1 MTSIKVPLLKI
12 YIAHFIINKLLSFYV
27 IIYNTILMQ
36 KGGVAMNISV
46 NSGIFKDFSAQSKAF
61 LISSST
67 NNYLKPNNTLPTVLS
82 LKNTDELSI
91 SKKESEKL
99 QKEIDGFQNLI
110 KNINSSVGF
119 SEVAK
124 SAIAKQNDLLNL
136 IKEKS
141 KDVDSAK
148 AIGDLIFQMDY
159 VAKNTIY
166 NDKNLLTG
174 EFKNQKF
181 LNGMNSNDFVDIS
194 LNSTKSQ
201 DLGQLRYET
210 TKSISEGGSISITL
224 QNKNKSLEFSNV
236 AIGYNQNQGVG
247 NLANLINAQTN
258 ATGISANYNVTSS
271 GFSAIES
278 GRVENLKINDV
289 LIGSFN
295 VEAKDA
301 DKSLV
306 NNINKFQ
313 LSTGVSA
320 FVDEDGKLNLTS
332 LDGRGM
338 KIEADSGLSSVTN
351 IHSNEPFEVKSQLD
365 NSFISNATI
374 SSGFKINGIEINTS
388 DVNISEFIELVNQKY
403 DETGVK
409 VENINSKLNFT
420 SRNTDNMQSASIDL
434 KFASVND
441 AYKLGLINSESIN
454 WRTHNVASESTIDLN
469 MQDGNVFKIN
479 GIEIDMNSKTLSEK
493 VAEINS
499 KSSETGVS
507 VEELSDTKVKLTSL
521 NNSEINLYLQDSSN
535 NQDLGLGNDFLNL
548 DFDKL
553 NEYIVKFE
561 NSDFSNMSDAN
572 LAEILSSYSQLT
584 NTFKY
589 ELKTENVYREGFEN
603 YGKLT
608 LSTSGSND
616 IEMSVKGS
624 YLFKNSA
631 LNSSSTVVSLKNLQS
646 GFNSNEAEA
655 LGLSANTTSKD
666 VINNIIKATSNDF
679 NAMEGNLKTVD
690 DNLQMGISSVKEFVN
705 DLKKQNQEV
714 KNSMEIAQTMH
725 ERDALIPTIG
735 NNYVYKA
742 KLDLDT
748 KFMKLLLV

>member
-1 MTSIKVPLLKI
+1 
-12 YIAHFIINKLLSFYV
+12 
-27 IIYNTILMQ
+27 
-36 KGGVAMNISV
+36 MNISV